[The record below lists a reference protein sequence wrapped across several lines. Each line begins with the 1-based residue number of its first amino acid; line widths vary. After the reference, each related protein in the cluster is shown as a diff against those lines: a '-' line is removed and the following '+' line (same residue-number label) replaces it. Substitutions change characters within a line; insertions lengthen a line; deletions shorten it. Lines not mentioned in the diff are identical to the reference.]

1 MTKRDSKDK
10 YLKCSRCKMTYHS
23 NDDSIKEQLGF
34 TRLGEQFK
42 TCVTCRNRE
51 TLRVKRLI
59 DEASASNSI
68 MKNCYRCYKTNR
80 WRSSCVQMVSHTMLV
95 IRV

>member
-1 MTKRDSKDK
+1 MKEWGAVKRENEFKNIND
-10 YLKCSRCKMTYHS
+10 
-23 NDDSIKEQLGF
+23 DDSIKADFGYNILHE
-34 TRLGEQFK
+34 RYN
-42 TCVTCRNRE
+42 TCIKCRSRE

-95 IRV
+95 TRV